1 MLADPGIDAA
11 IVGCVPLTPAMN
23 TLPAG
28 ARHNEDQSR
37 EDSFVNRM
45 IRLKAATIKPWI
57 AVVDAGEVYDPLVG
71 VLEAHQVPVFREAD
85 RALRLFNVYC
95 RARMNNGARG

>member
-1 MLADPGIDAA
+1 
-11 IVGCVPLTPAMN
+11 MN

-28 ARHNEDQSR
+28 PGHKEDQSH

-45 IRLKAATIKPWI
+45 IRLKAASIKPWI
-57 AVVDAGEVYDPLVG
+57 AVVDAGTVYDPLVAMF
-71 VLEAHQVPVFREAD
+71 EAHQVPVFREAD

-95 RARMNNGARG
+95 RARMNDHARV